1 MTNDMD
7 HGAADSRVPAVP
19 RLHEPVLLAEVLTHL
34 KLDSTDSGF
43 RIVDATVGLGG
54 HAGAILEAVP
64 DGKLVGIDR
73 DAASLELAQRN
84 LARFG
89 DRATLVQANLADLDS
104 VLPDGQGNGLPV
116 DAVLMDLGYSSWQL
130 AERGFSFQTDA
141 PLDLRMDVRSG
152 ESAAELV
159 ARLPERELADLIY
172 AYGEE
177 RASRRV
183 AKAIV
188 TARKARPI
196 LTTVQLADVI
206 AGAVPRRG
214 RLHPATKTFQALRVA
229 VNDELGSLERGLTAA
244 ERALRPGGRLAVISF
259 ESLSDRIVKRH
270 FKASERLEV
279 ITKKVI
285 QPSRDEVRANPRAR
299 SAKLRVAE
307 RI

>member
-34 KLDSTDSGF
+34 KLESDSNV
-43 RIVDATVGLGG
+43 VDATVGLGG
-54 HAGAILEAVP
+54 HAGAILERTP
-64 DGKLVGIDR
+64 KGKLVGLDR
-73 DAASLELAQRN
+73 DAASLKLAGEH
-84 LARFG
+84 LVRFG
-89 DRATLVQANLADLDS
+89 DQVTLVQANLADLDS
-104 VLPDGQGNGLPV
+104 ALPDDFVPV
-116 DAVLMDLGYSSWQL
+116 DAILMDLGYSSFQL
-130 AERGFSFQTDA
+130 AERGFSFQSDA

-152 ESAAELV
+152 ETAAELV
-159 ARLPERELADLIY
+159 GRLPERELADLIY
-172 AYGEE
+172 AFGEE
-177 RASRRV
+177 RASRRI

-285 QPSRDEVRANPRAR
+285 QPSRDEVHANPRAR
-299 SAKLRVAE
+299 SAKLRIAE